1 MSEQPR
7 KIKKAQAASPSNAKH
22 VAPQKRSGAHKKK
35 KRTPVWV
42 PLLVVFAI
50 VLAAAAAVAAYAYSV
65 FSEVVEEIAPA
76 SEASSI
82 AEVVKTIDEYQGD
95 VVGVLITGIDYT
107 SSSSGNGDDISG
119 DGLTDMIIYV
129 QYDVKNGS
137 MQMFQIP
144 RNTYVGYT
152 VTCSST
158 TGNTYSAWNAQ
169 INSIV
174 RSNKDED
181 GNGNYAA
188 LADVIADT
196 YKLPVDYYASI
207 DLDALTVL
215 VDGFGGLCVYIP
227 ETIDYGGSYLE
238 EGYRILDGAAVE
250 FLVRNRY
257 TYADGDI
264 SRLNVQRYFYAA
276 LFSRVRESSIWELA
290 AMIPTVSQ
298 YIETDCSVTTIVS
311 LLNSFLDV
319 DSADIM
325 ICQAPMFYASSYVDG
340 NSVLVTDAEGTAEL
354 LNTYFREYM
363 EEYSADD
370 LHIAYWEHGD
380 TSTDPNIQYMGQID
394 AEVDEAVENGDDYT
408 EEYIVRDEFNQDLV
422 DAAANS

>member
-7 KIKKAQAASPSNAKH
+7 KIRKTQATSQQPPVNSTASPSRKKA
-22 VAPQKRSGAHKKK
+22 RKKK
-35 KRTPVWV
+35 KRIPVWL
-42 PLLVVFAI
+42 PLLVVCGIIGGALAYGYSI
-50 VLAAAAAVAAYAYSV
+50 VNTVI
-65 FSEVVEEIAPA
+65 EEIAPD
-76 SEASSI
+76 SEAASI

-107 SSSSGNGDDISG
+107 SSTDGNDALSG

-129 QYDVKNGS
+129 QYDVANGK

-144 RNTYVGYT
+144 RNTYVGYS
-152 VTCSST
+152 VTCTST
-158 TGNTYSAWNAQ
+158 TGETYSANNAQ

-174 RSNKDED
+174 NSNKDEN

-207 DLDALTVL
+207 DLDSLKII

-227 ETIDYGGSYLE
+227 ETIEYNGSYLE
-238 EGYRILDGAAVE
+238 QGYRILDGDAVE
-250 FLVRNRY
+250 FLVRNRK
-257 TYADGDI
+257 TYSDGDI
-264 SRLNVQRYFYAA
+264 TRLNVQRYFYAA

-290 AMIPTVSQ
+290 AMVPTIAQ

-311 LLNSFLDV
+311 LMASFLNV
-319 DSADIM
+319 DSANIM
-325 ICQAPMFYASSYVDG
+325 ICQAPMFYGSTYVSDTH
-340 NSVLVTDAEGTAEL
+340 SVLVTDAEGTAEL
-354 LNTYFREYM
+354 LNTYFRAYM
-363 EEYSADD
+363 DEYSATD

-380 TSTDPNIQYMGQID
+380 VSTDPNVQFMGQID
-394 AEVDEAVENGDDYT
+394 AEIVDAVEDGQDYT
-408 EEYIVRDEFNQDLV
+408 EEYIVRDEFDQDLV
-422 DAAANS
+422 DAANMN